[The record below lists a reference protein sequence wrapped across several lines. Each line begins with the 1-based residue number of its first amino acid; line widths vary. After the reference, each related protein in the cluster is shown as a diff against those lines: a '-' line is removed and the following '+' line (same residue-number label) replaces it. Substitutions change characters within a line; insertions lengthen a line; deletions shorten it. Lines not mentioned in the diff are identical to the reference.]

1 MNEFRTVGARLS
13 VALLFVVACVLAFV
27 YLIVVPSL
35 RDRLVGARERQTA
48 RVADNISD
56 QWRRAQPPVPQ
67 ELAEGFSSATNMC
80 VVIFSISNRS
90 PLLLT
95 DIGESGCTGQ
105 GGDLTEDPVA
115 KAAAGTLGSARG
127 VITRNDRKY
136 AEAAVPPNAEIVVLV
151 SSSLQDSL
159 ASVSLVKRRLL
170 VSALIALAVAL
181 LLGYAG
187 ARLFARRIRRLERAA
202 DRIASGRFDEPIVDT
217 SADELGQLARSF
229 DRMRQRLAG
238 LEHARREFI
247 ANASHELRTPLFSLG
262 GHLELL
268 LDEDMDETTKQEFLA
283 RMREQVD
290 RLTKL
295 AGELLDLS
303 RLDAGRFRVEREPV
317 DLERIAE
324 LLVDEFDSV
333 AQGTGHQLE
342 HEVDG
347 SATGLGDEQR
357 VLQVGRALVENAFRH
372 TPSGTRVRV
381 RTRRNGERVALAV
394 EDDGPGIGPGV
405 AVHVFER
412 FYRGDA
418 SERAS
423 GSGLGLAIAREL
435 AEAMQGEIDLV
446 SEPGRTVFT
455 LSLPAASAT
464 SSPAL
469 E

>member
-1 MNEFRTVGARLS
+1 VSEFRTVGARLS

-35 RDRLVGARERQTA
+35 RDRLVGSRERQMA
-48 RVADNISD
+48 GVASRVDEQLRRGDN
-56 QWRRAQPPVPQ
+56 RVPSF
-67 ELAEGFSSATNMC
+67 LAETYSFATNTC
-80 VVIFSISNRS
+80 VTIFTVTNRT
-90 PLLLT
+90 PLLLVDTADAGCGGVAEGIT
-95 DIGESGCTGQ
+95 D
-105 GGDLTEDPVA
+105 DPVA
-115 KAAAGTLGSARG
+115 RTAARTLGKARG
-127 VITRNDRKY
+127 VVTRNDRKY
-136 AEAAVPPNAEIVVLV
+136 AEAAVTSSPETVVLV
-151 SSSLQDSL
+151 SSSLEDSL
-159 ASVSLVKRRLL
+159 ASVALVKRRLL
-170 VSALIALAVAL
+170 VSALIALVVVL
-181 LLGYAG
+181 LFGYAG
-187 ARLFARRIRRLERAA
+187 ARLFGRRIRRLERAA
-202 DRIASGRFDEPIVDT
+202 DRIASGRFDEPIVDD

-268 LDEDMDETTKQEFLA
+268 VDEDLDESTRQEFLA
-283 RMREQVD
+283 RMRVQVE

-303 RLDAGRFRVEREPV
+303 RLDAGRLRVEREPV
-317 DLERIAE
+317 DLARVAE
-324 LLVDEFDSV
+324 LLVEEFDAV
-333 AQGTGHQLE
+333 AQGTGHDLE

-347 SATGLGDEQR
+347 AATGLGDEQR
-357 VLQVGRALVENAFRH
+357 ILQVGRALIENAFRH

-381 RTRRNGERVALAV
+381 RTSLNGERVTLAV
-394 EDDGPGIGPGV
+394 EDDGPGIGSDT

-412 FYRGDA
+412 FYRGDTGG
-418 SERAS
+418 RAS

-435 AEAMQGEIDLV
+435 AEAMEGEIDLV

-455 LSLPAASAT
+455 LSLPAVSGT